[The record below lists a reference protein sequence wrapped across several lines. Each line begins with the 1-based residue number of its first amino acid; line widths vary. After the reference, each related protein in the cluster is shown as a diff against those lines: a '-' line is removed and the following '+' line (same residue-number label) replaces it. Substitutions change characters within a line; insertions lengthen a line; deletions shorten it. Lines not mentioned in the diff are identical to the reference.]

1 MKCKLLVLLIL
12 LLVPV
17 LALADTHTVE
27 NDNLL
32 LTIDDTTLYMTVT
45 DKASGKTFAS
55 SIEPASG
62 KLTGWKAFV
71 ASSLAL
77 DVVDGQSVITKQQA
91 LMGNQVAIDFKLLDN
106 GADAVVDFT
115 ALGVKVKLQ
124 IRLEGDSIAITMP
137 KDGLEEYPVSKGVDK
152 KTGVETFTDTRVCGV
167 YLLPCFGATELDE
180 KAGYMLVPEAAGALI
195 EFSNGE
201 GVGNTPF
208 SKRIYGTNIGVDKSV
223 MTELNRPA
231 EQITLP
237 VYGMAYTDDQL
248 GYLAVVEDGSE
259 AAEIMAYPAGV
270 ITDYNWAAAHFTLR
284 EQYIA
289 QTTRT
294 LGLNSRESKPYLRD
308 MTVRFYILSGENA
321 SYTGMAQRYRKALQE
336 TGGLNTADTTYRPRV
351 DFLGA
356 ESVEF
361 LLWNSVE
368 PMTSVAQMRD
378 ILADCDETGIND
390 PLVIY
395 RGWQPGG
402 LTWALGSGSVDL
414 ERRLGKEDDLIALA
428 RFVRENGGK
437 FMLEIDPVQANPD
450 RLYNM
455 RVDVVRTIGQTIA
468 QHQTGK
474 ELYPNLYY
482 LTPSRSAEI
491 IKAMADKWGKHV
503 DGLAVVKL
511 PNTLYSYYSR
521 GGNHSRGET
530 LAAYQDM
537 LAETDAAL
545 ALENPLS
552 GYLSQTDV
560 FLDMPLDT
568 TSYSFLS
575 AEVPFL
581 PMVLSGQIPYYSTW
595 LNFESNQQ
603 KALLKLVEYG
613 AYPSWLLTG
622 EDVQPLIHTN
632 SSDVF
637 SAKWDVLLP
646 TMAEINAKLQS
657 LHDAI
662 GGSRMLKHEQ
672 IDADVVRVSYENGT
686 LVYINYRKA
695 DVAADGMTIPAM
707 GYLVKGGRASARQTI
722 ANACI
727 GRVQPAL
734 GLVTSDG
741 RTGGD
746 AQ

>member
-1 MKCKLLVLLIL
+1 MKCKLLIL
-12 LLVPV
+12 LALLLLPV
-17 LALADTHTVE
+17 IALADTHMVE
-27 NDNLL
+27 NDSLC
-32 LTIDDTTLYMTVT
+32 LTIDDATLYMTVT
-45 DKASGKTFAS
+45 DKASGKSFAS

-62 KLTGWKAFV
+62 KLSGWKALV
-71 ASSLAL
+71 ASPLAL

-91 LMGNQVAIDFKLLDN
+91 LMGNQVAIDLTMLDN
-106 GADAVVDFT
+106 GADALVDFT

-124 IRLEGDSIAITMP
+124 IRLEDDSIAITLP
-137 KDGLEEYPVSKGVDK
+137 KDGLEEYPVSKGIDK
-152 KTGVETFTDTRVCGV
+152 KTGLETFTDTRVCGV
-167 YLLPCFGATELDE
+167 YLLPCFGATKLDE

-195 EFSNGE
+195 EFSDGE
-201 GVGNTPF
+201 GVGTTPF
-208 SKRIYGTNIGVDKSV
+208 SKRVYGTNIGVDKSV

-248 GYLAVVEDGSE
+248 GYLAVVENGSE
-259 AAEIMAYPAGV
+259 AAEIMAYPGGV

-294 LGLNSRESKPYLRD
+294 LGLNSRESKPYMRD
-308 MTVRFYILSGENA
+308 MTVRFYILSGDNA
-321 SYTGMAQRYRKALQE
+321 SYTGMAQRYRKVLQE
-336 TGGLNTADTTYRPRV
+336 SGGLNTADTTYRPRL

-368 PMTSVAQMRD
+368 PMTSVEQMD
-378 ILADCDETGIND
+378 EILTACDESGIAD

-402 LTWALGSGSVDL
+402 LTWSLGSGSVKL
-414 ERRLGKEDDLIALA
+414 EGKLGREDDLIDLA
-428 RFVRENGGK
+428 QKIRENGGK

-450 RLYNM
+450 RMYNM
-455 RVDVVRTIGQTIA
+455 RVDVVRTLGQTIA
-468 QHQTGK
+468 EHQTGK
-474 ELYPNLYY
+474 ELYPKLYY
-482 LTPSRSAEI
+482 LTPGRSAEI
-491 IKAMADKWGKHV
+491 LKAMADKWGKHV
-503 DGLAVVKL
+503 DGLALVKL

-530 LAAYQDM
+530 LAAYQDT
-537 LAETDAAL
+537 LASLNAPL

-552 GYLSQTDV
+552 GYLGQTDV
-560 FLDMPLDT
+560 FLDLPLDT

-581 PMVLSGQIPYYSTW
+581 PMVLSGNIPYYATW

-637 SAKWDVLLP
+637 SAKWDVLLS
-646 TMAEINAKLQS
+646 TMTEINGKLAA
-657 LHDAI
+657 LHEAI
-662 GGSRMLKHEQ
+662 GGSAMAKHELL
-672 IDADVVRVSYENGT
+672 DTDVVKVTYENGT
-686 LVYINYRKA
+686 AVYINYRKA
-695 DVAADGMTIPAM
+695 DVNADGITVPAL
-707 GYLVKGGRASARQTI
+707 GYLVKGG
-722 ANACI
+722 
-727 GRVQPAL
+727 
-734 GLVTSDG
+734 
-741 RTGGD
+741 D

>member
-1 MKCKLLVLLIL
+1 MKCKLLIL
-12 LLVPV
+12 LLVLLLPV
-17 LALADTHTVE
+17 AALADVHTVE
-27 NDNLL
+27 NDNLI
-32 LTIDDTTLYMTVT
+32 LTIDDTTLYMTVN
-45 DKASGKTFAS
+45 DKASGKSFAS

-71 ASSLAL
+71 ASPLVL
-77 DVVDGQSVITKQQA
+77 DVVDGQSVITKQQS
-91 LMGNQVAIDFKLLDN
+91 LMGNKVAIDLTMLDN
-106 GADAVVDFT
+106 GADALVDFT

-124 IRLEGDSIAITMP
+124 IRLEDDSIAITLP

-195 EFSNGE
+195 NFSNGE
-201 GVGNTPF
+201 GVGSTPF

-231 EQITLP
+231 EQITMP

-270 ITDYNWAAAHFTLR
+270 ITNYNWAAAHFTLR

-294 LGLNSRESKPYLRD
+294 LGLNSRESTPYLRD

-321 SYTGMAQRYRKALQE
+321 SYTGMAQRYRKALLDN
-336 TGGLNTADTTYRPRV
+336 GSLNTADTAYRPRV

-356 ESVEF
+356 ESVQF

-368 PMTSVAQMRD
+368 PMTSVEQMGE
-378 ILADCDETGIND
+378 ILADCEESGIAD

-402 LTWALGSGSVDL
+402 LTWSLGSGSVKL
-414 ERRLGKEDDLIALA
+414 EGKLGSEKDLIDLA
-428 RFVRENGGK
+428 QSVRENGGK

-450 RLYNM
+450 RMYNM

-468 QHQTGK
+468 EYQTGK
-474 ELYPNLYY
+474 ELYPSLYY

-491 IKAMADKWGKHV
+491 MKAMADKWGKHV

-530 LAAYQDM
+530 LADYQAL
-537 LAETDAAL
+537 LANPETTL

-552 GYLSQTDV
+552 GYLAQTDV
-560 FLDMPLDT
+560 YLDLPLDT

-581 PMVLSGQIPYYSTW
+581 PMVLSGNIPYYSSW

-637 SAKWDVLLP
+637 SAQWNVLLP
-646 TMAEINAKLQS
+646 TMAEINAKLQA
-657 LHDAI
+657 LHALLD
-662 GGSRMLKHEQ
+662 GNRMVNHEQ
-672 IDADVVRVSYENGT
+672 LEDDVVRVTYENGT
-686 LVYINYRKA
+686 QVYINYRRA
-695 DVAADGMTIPAM
+695 DVTADGVTIPAL
-707 GYLVKGGRASARQTI
+707 GYLVKGG
-722 ANACI
+722 
-727 GRVQPAL
+727 
-734 GLVTSDG
+734 
-741 RTGGD
+741 D

>member
-1 MKCKLLVLLIL
+1 MKCKLLIL
-12 LLVPV
+12 LALLLLPV
-17 LALADTHTVE
+17 IALADTHTVE

-32 LTIDDTTLYMTVT
+32 LTIDDATLYMTVT
-45 DKASGKTFAS
+45 DKASGKSFAS

-62 KLTGWKAFV
+62 KLSGWKAFV
-71 ASSLAL
+71 ASPLAL

-91 LMGNQVAIDFKLLDN
+91 LMGNQVAIDLTMLDN
-106 GADAVVDFT
+106 GADALVDFT

-124 IRLEGDSIAITMP
+124 IRLEDDSIAITLP
-137 KDGLEEYPVSKGVDK
+137 KDGLEEYPVSKGIDK
-152 KTGVETFTDTRVCGV
+152 KTGLETFTDTRVCGV
-167 YLLPCFGATELDE
+167 YLLPCFGATKLDE

-201 GVGNTPF
+201 GVGTTPF
-208 SKRIYGTNIGVDKSV
+208 SKRVYGTNIGVDKSV

-248 GYLAVVEDGSE
+248 GYLAVVENGSE
-259 AAEIMAYPAGV
+259 AAEIMAYPGGV

-294 LGLNSRESKPYLRD
+294 LGLNSRESKPYMRD

-321 SYTGMAQRYRKALQE
+321 SYTGMAQRYRKVLQE
-336 TGGLNTADTTYRPRV
+336 SGGLNTADTTYRPRL

-368 PMTSVAQMRD
+368 PMTSVEQMD
-378 ILADCDETGIND
+378 EILTACDESGIAD

-402 LTWALGSGSVDL
+402 LTWSLGSGSVKL
-414 ERRLGKEDDLIALA
+414 EGKLGREDDLIDLA
-428 RFVRENGGK
+428 QKIRENGGK

-450 RLYNM
+450 RMYNM
-455 RVDVVRTIGQTIA
+455 RVDVVRTLGQTIA
-468 QHQTGK
+468 EHQTGK
-474 ELYPNLYY
+474 ELYPKLYY
-482 LTPSRSAEI
+482 LTPGRSAEI
-491 IKAMADKWGKHV
+491 LKAMADKWGKHV
-503 DGLAVVKL
+503 DGLALVKL

-530 LAAYQDM
+530 LAAYQDT
-537 LAETDAAL
+537 LASLNAPL

-552 GYLSQTDV
+552 GYLGQTDV
-560 FLDMPLDT
+560 FLDLPLDT

-581 PMVLSGQIPYYSTW
+581 PMVLSGNIPYYATW

-637 SAKWDVLLP
+637 SAKWDVLLS
-646 TMAEINAKLQS
+646 TMTEINGKLAA
-657 LHDAI
+657 LHEAI
-662 GGSRMLKHEQ
+662 GGSAMAKHELL
-672 IDADVVRVSYENGT
+672 DTDVVKVTYENGT
-686 LVYINYRKA
+686 AVYINYRKA
-695 DVAADGMTIPAM
+695 DVNADGITVPAL
-707 GYLVKGGRASARQTI
+707 GYLVKGG
-722 ANACI
+722 
-727 GRVQPAL
+727 
-734 GLVTSDG
+734 
-741 RTGGD
+741 D

>member
-1 MKCKLLVLLIL
+1 MKCKLLIL
-12 LLVPV
+12 LALLLLPV
-17 LALADTHTVE
+17 IALADTHTVE

-32 LTIDDTTLYMTVT
+32 LTIDDATLYMTVT
-45 DKASGKTFAS
+45 DKASGKSFAS

-62 KLTGWKAFV
+62 KLSGWKAFV
-71 ASSLAL
+71 ASPLAL

-91 LMGNQVAIDFKLLDN
+91 LMGNQVAIDLTMLDN
-106 GADAVVDFT
+106 GADALVDFT

-124 IRLEGDSIAITMP
+124 IRLEDDSIAITLP
-137 KDGLEEYPVSKGVDK
+137 KDGLEEYPVSKGIDK
-152 KTGVETFTDTRVCGV
+152 KTGLETFTDTRVCGV
-167 YLLPCFGATELDE
+167 YLLPCFGATKLDE

-195 EFSNGE
+195 EFSDGE
-201 GVGNTPF
+201 GVGTTPF
-208 SKRIYGTNIGVDKSV
+208 SKRVYGTNIGVDKSV

-248 GYLAVVEDGSE
+248 GYLAVVENGSE
-259 AAEIMAYPAGV
+259 AAEIMAYPGGV

-294 LGLNSRESKPYLRD
+294 LGLNSRESKPYMRD

-321 SYTGMAQRYRKALQE
+321 SYTGMAQRYRKVLQE
-336 TGGLNTADTTYRPRV
+336 SGGLNTADTTYRPRL

-368 PMTSVAQMRD
+368 PMTSVEHMD
-378 ILADCDETGIND
+378 EILTACDESGIAD

-402 LTWALGSGSVDL
+402 LTWSLGSGSVKL
-414 ERRLGKEDDLIALA
+414 EGKLGREDDLIDLA
-428 RFVRENGGK
+428 QKIRENGGK

-450 RLYNM
+450 RMYNM
-455 RVDVVRTIGQTIA
+455 RVDVVRTLGQTIA
-468 QHQTGK
+468 EHQTGK
-474 ELYPNLYY
+474 ELYPKLYY
-482 LTPSRSAEI
+482 LTPGRSAEI
-491 IKAMADKWGKHV
+491 LKAMADKWGKHV
-503 DGLAVVKL
+503 DGLALVKL

-530 LAAYQDM
+530 LAAYQDT
-537 LAETDAAL
+537 LASLNAPL

-552 GYLSQTDV
+552 GYLGQTDV
-560 FLDMPLDT
+560 FLDLPLDT

-581 PMVLSGQIPYYSTW
+581 PMVLSGNIPYYATW

-637 SAKWDVLLP
+637 SAKWDVLLS
-646 TMAEINAKLQS
+646 TMTEINGKLAA
-657 LHDAI
+657 LHEAI
-662 GGSRMLKHEQ
+662 GGSAMAKHELL
-672 IDADVVRVSYENGT
+672 DTDVVKVTYENGT
-686 LVYINYRKA
+686 AVYINYRKA
-695 DVAADGMTIPAM
+695 DVNADGITVPAL
-707 GYLVKGGRASARQTI
+707 GYLVKGG
-722 ANACI
+722 
-727 GRVQPAL
+727 
-734 GLVTSDG
+734 
-741 RTGGD
+741 D

>member
-1 MKCKLLVLLIL
+1 MKCKLLIL
-12 LLVPV
+12 LLALLLPV
-17 LALADTHTVE
+17 IALADTHTVE
-27 NDNLL
+27 NDDLL
-32 LTIDDTTLYMTVT
+32 LTIDDTNLYMTVT
-45 DKASGKTFAS
+45 DKASGKSFAS

-71 ASSLAL
+71 ASPLVL
-77 DVVDGQSVITKQQA
+77 DVVDGQSVITKQQS
-91 LMGNQVAIDFKLLDN
+91 LMGNQVAIDLTMLED
-106 GADAVVDFT
+106 GADALVDFT
-115 ALGVKVKLQ
+115 ALGVKIKLQ
-124 IRLEGDSIAITMP
+124 IRLEADSIAITMP
-137 KDGLEEYPVSKGVDK
+137 KDGLEEYPVSKGVGKD
-152 KTGVETFTDTRVCGV
+152 GVETFTDTRVCGV

-195 EFSNGE
+195 NFSNGE
-201 GVGNTPF
+201 GVGSTPF

-248 GYLAVVEDGSE
+248 GYLAVVENGSE

-308 MTVRFYILSGENA
+308 MTVRFYILSGESA
-321 SYTGMAQRYRKALQE
+321 SYTGMAQRYRKALLDNGQ
-336 TGGLNTADTTYRPRV
+336 LNTADTAYRPRV

-356 ESVEF
+356 ESAAF

-368 PMTSVAQMRD
+368 PMTSVEQMEE
-378 ILADCDETGIND
+378 ILAACDENGVAE

-402 LTWALGSGSVDL
+402 LTWALGSGSVEL
-414 ERRLGKEDDLIALA
+414 ERKLGKEDDLIALA
-428 RFVRENGGK
+428 RSVRENGGK

-450 RLYNM
+450 RMYNM

-468 QHQTGK
+468 EYQTGK

-491 IKAMADKWGKHV
+491 MKAMADKWGEHV

-530 LAAYQDM
+530 LTDYQTL
-537 LAETDAAL
+537 LANTDAAL
-545 ALENPLS
+545 ALQNPLS
-552 GYLSQTDV
+552 DYLAQTDV

-613 AYPSWLLTG
+613 AYPSWLLTA

-637 SAKWDVLLP
+637 SAKWNVLLP
-646 TMAEINAKLQS
+646 TMTEINEKLQD
-657 LHDAI
+657 LHESI
-662 GGSRMLKHEQ
+662 GGSAMVKHEQ
-672 IDADVVRVSYENGT
+672 IVTDVVKVSYQNGT
-686 LVYINYRKA
+686 QVYINYRKA
-695 DVAADGMTIPAM
+695 DIPVDGVTIPAL
-707 GYLVKGGRASARQTI
+707 GYLVKGG
-722 ANACI
+722 
-727 GRVQPAL
+727 
-734 GLVTSDG
+734 
-741 RTGGD
+741 D

>member
-1 MKCKLLVLLIL
+1 MKCKLLIL
-12 LLVPV
+12 LLALLLPV
-17 LALADTHTVE
+17 IALADTHTVE
-27 NDNLL
+27 NDDLL
-32 LTIDDTTLYMTVT
+32 LTIDDTNLYMTVT
-45 DKASGKTFAS
+45 DKSSGKSFAS

-71 ASSLAL
+71 ASPLVL
-77 DVVDGQSVITKQQA
+77 DVVDGQSVITKQQS
-91 LMGNQVAIDFKLLDN
+91 LMGNQVAIDLTMLED
-106 GADAVVDFT
+106 GADALVDFT
-115 ALGVKVKLQ
+115 ALGVKIKLQ
-124 IRLEGDSIAITMP
+124 IRLEADSIAITMP
-137 KDGLEEYPVSKGVDK
+137 KDGLEEYPVSKGVGKD
-152 KTGVETFTDTRVCGV
+152 GVETFTDTRVCGV

-195 EFSNGE
+195 NFSNGE
-201 GVGNTPF
+201 GVGSTPF

-248 GYLAVVEDGSE
+248 GYLAVVENGSE

-308 MTVRFYILSGENA
+308 MTVRFYILSGESA
-321 SYTGMAQRYRKALQE
+321 SYTGMAQRYRKALLDNGQ
-336 TGGLNTADTTYRPRV
+336 LNTADTAYRPRV

-356 ESVEF
+356 ESAAF

-368 PMTSVAQMRD
+368 PMTSVEQMEE
-378 ILADCDETGIND
+378 ILAACDESGIND

-402 LTWALGSGSVDL
+402 LTWALGSGSVEL
-414 ERRLGKEDDLIALA
+414 ERKLGKEDDLIALA
-428 RFVRENGGK
+428 RSVRENGGK

-450 RLYNM
+450 RMYNM

-468 QHQTGK
+468 EYQTGK

-491 IKAMADKWGKHV
+491 MKAMADKWGEHV

-530 LAAYQDM
+530 LTDYQTL
-537 LAETDAAL
+537 LANTDAAL
-545 ALENPLS
+545 ALQNPLS
-552 GYLSQTDV
+552 DYLAQTDV

-613 AYPSWLLTG
+613 AYPSWLLTA

-637 SAKWDVLLP
+637 SAKWNVLLP
-646 TMAEINAKLQS
+646 TMTEINEKLQD
-657 LHDAI
+657 LHESI
-662 GGSRMLKHEQ
+662 GGSAMVKHEQ
-672 IDADVVRVSYENGT
+672 IVTDVVKVSYQNGT
-686 LVYINYRKA
+686 QVYINYRKA
-695 DVAADGMTIPAM
+695 DIPVDGVTIPAL
-707 GYLVKGGRASARQTI
+707 GYLVKGG
-722 ANACI
+722 
-727 GRVQPAL
+727 
-734 GLVTSDG
+734 
-741 RTGGD
+741 D

>member
-1 MKCKLLVLLIL
+1 MKCKLLILLIIL
-12 LLVPV
+12 LLPV
-17 LALADTHTVE
+17 LALADVHTVE

-45 DKASGKTFAS
+45 DKASGKSFAS

-71 ASSLAL
+71 ASPLAL

-91 LMGNQVAIDFKLLDN
+91 LMGNQVAIDFTLLDN

-124 IRLEGDSIAITMP
+124 IRLEQDSIAITMP

-201 GVGNTPF
+201 GVGTTPF
-208 SKRIYGTNIGVDKSV
+208 SKRIYGENIGVDKTV

-248 GYLAVVEDGSE
+248 GYLAVVEGGSE

-294 LGLNSRESKPYLRD
+294 LGLNSRESKPYMRD
-308 MTVRFYILSGENA
+308 MTVRFYILSGEDA

-336 TGGLNTADTTYRPRV
+336 TGSLNTADTAYHPRV

-368 PMTSVAQMRD
+368 PMTTVEQMD
-378 ILADCDETGIND
+378 KIIAACDANGLYD

-402 LTWALGSGSVDL
+402 LTWSLGSGSVKL
-414 ERRLGKEDDLIALA
+414 EGKLGAESELIALA
-428 RFVRENGGK
+428 KKIREGGGK

-450 RLYNM
+450 RMYNM

-468 QHQTGK
+468 EHQTGK

-491 IKAMADKWGKHV
+491 VKAMADKWGAHV
-503 DGLAVVKL
+503 DGLALVKL

-521 GGNHSRGET
+521 GGNHTRSET
-530 LAAYQDM
+530 LAAYQQM
-537 LAETDAAL
+537 LENTDVSL

-552 GYLSQTDV
+552 GYLGQTDV
-560 FLDMPLDT
+560 FLDLPLDT

-581 PMVLSGQIPYYSTW
+581 PMVLSGNIPYYSTW
-595 LNFESNQQ
+595 MNFESNQQ

-646 TMAEINAKLQS
+646 TMTEINAQMQS
-657 LHDAI
+657 LHEAI
-662 GGSRMLKHEQ
+662 DGSAMAKHELL
-672 IDADVVRVSYENGT
+672 DTDVAKVTYENGT
-686 LVYINYRKA
+686 VVYVNYRRA
-695 DVAADGMTIPAM
+695 DVSADGVTVPAL
-707 GYLVKGGRASARQTI
+707 GYLVKGG
-722 ANACI
+722 
-727 GRVQPAL
+727 
-734 GLVTSDG
+734 
-741 RTGGD
+741 D
-746 AQ
+746 AK

>member
-1 MKCKLLVLLIL
+1 MKCKLLIL
-12 LLVPV
+12 LALLLLPV
-17 LALADTHTVE
+17 IALADTHTVE

-32 LTIDDTTLYMTVT
+32 LTIDDATLYMTVT
-45 DKASGKTFAS
+45 DKASGKSFAS

-62 KLTGWKAFV
+62 KLSGWKAFV
-71 ASSLAL
+71 ASPLAL

-91 LMGNQVAIDFKLLDN
+91 LMGNQVAIDLTMLDN

-124 IRLEGDSIAITMP
+124 IRLEDDSIAITLP
-137 KDGLEEYPVSKGVDK
+137 KDGLEEYPVSKGIDK
-152 KTGVETFTDTRVCGV
+152 KTGLETFTDTRVCGV
-167 YLLPCFGATELDE
+167 YLLPCFGATKLDE

-195 EFSNGE
+195 EFSDGE
-201 GVGNTPF
+201 GVGTTPF
-208 SKRIYGTNIGVDKSV
+208 SKRVYGTNIGVDKSV

-248 GYLAVVEDGSE
+248 GYLAVVENGSE
-259 AAEIMAYPAGV
+259 AAEIMAYPGGV

-294 LGLNSRESKPYLRD
+294 LGLNSRESKPYMRD
-308 MTVRFYILSGENA
+308 MTVRFYILSGDNA
-321 SYTGMAQRYRKALQE
+321 SYTGMAQRYRKVLQE
-336 TGGLNTADTTYRPRV
+336 SGGLNTADTTYRPRL

-368 PMTSVAQMRD
+368 PMTSVEQMD
-378 ILADCDETGIND
+378 EILTACDESGIAD

-402 LTWALGSGSVDL
+402 LTWSLGSGSVKL
-414 ERRLGKEDDLIALA
+414 EGKLGREDDLIDLA
-428 RFVRENGGK
+428 QKIRENGGK

-450 RLYNM
+450 RMYNM
-455 RVDVVRTIGQTIA
+455 RVDVVRTLGQTIA
-468 QHQTGK
+468 EHQTGK
-474 ELYPNLYY
+474 DLYPKLYY
-482 LTPSRSAEI
+482 LTPGRSAEI
-491 IKAMADKWGKHV
+491 LKAMADKWGKHV
-503 DGLAVVKL
+503 DGLALVKL

-530 LAAYQDM
+530 LAAYQDT
-537 LAETDAAL
+537 LASLNAPL

-552 GYLSQTDV
+552 GYLGQTDV
-560 FLDMPLDT
+560 FLDLPLDT

-581 PMVLSGQIPYYSTW
+581 PMVLSGNIPYYATW

-637 SAKWDVLLP
+637 SAKWDVLLS
-646 TMAEINAKLQS
+646 TMTEINGKLAA
-657 LHDAI
+657 LHEAI
-662 GGSRMLKHEQ
+662 GGSAMAKHELL
-672 IDADVVRVSYENGT
+672 DTDVVKVTYENGT
-686 LVYINYRKA
+686 AVYINYRKA
-695 DVAADGMTIPAM
+695 DVNADGITVPAL
-707 GYLVKGGRASARQTI
+707 GYLVKGG
-722 ANACI
+722 
-727 GRVQPAL
+727 
-734 GLVTSDG
+734 
-741 RTGGD
+741 D

>member
-1 MKCKLLVLLIL
+1 MKCKLLIL
-12 LLVPV
+12 LALLLLPV
-17 LALADTHTVE
+17 IALADTHTVE

-32 LTIDDTTLYMTVT
+32 LTIDDATLYMTVT
-45 DKASGKTFAS
+45 DKASGKSFAS

-62 KLTGWKAFV
+62 KLSGWKAFV
-71 ASSLAL
+71 ASPLAL

-91 LMGNQVAIDFKLLDN
+91 LMGNQVAIDLTMLDN
-106 GADAVVDFT
+106 GADALVDFT

-124 IRLEGDSIAITMP
+124 IRLEDDSIAITLP
-137 KDGLEEYPVSKGVDK
+137 KDGLEEYPVSKGIDK
-152 KTGVETFTDTRVCGV
+152 KTGLETFTDTRVCGV
-167 YLLPCFGATELDE
+167 YLLPCFGATKLDE

-195 EFSNGE
+195 EFSDGE
-201 GVGNTPF
+201 GVGTTPF
-208 SKRIYGTNIGVDKSV
+208 SKRVYGTNIGVDKSV

-248 GYLAVVEDGSE
+248 GYLAVVENGSE
-259 AAEIMAYPAGV
+259 AAEIMAYPGGV

-294 LGLNSRESKPYLRD
+294 LGLNSRESKPYMRD

-321 SYTGMAQRYRKALQE
+321 SYTGMAQRYRKVLQE
-336 TGGLNTADTTYRPRV
+336 SGGLNTADTTYRPRL

-368 PMTSVAQMRD
+368 PMTSVEQMD
-378 ILADCDETGIND
+378 EILTACDESGIAD

-402 LTWALGSGSVDL
+402 LTWSLGSGSVKL
-414 ERRLGKEDDLIALA
+414 EGKLGREDDLIDLA
-428 RFVRENGGK
+428 QKIRENGGK

-450 RLYNM
+450 RMYNM
-455 RVDVVRTIGQTIA
+455 RVDVVRTLGQTIA
-468 QHQTGK
+468 EHQTGK
-474 ELYPNLYY
+474 ELYPKLYY
-482 LTPSRSAEI
+482 LTPGRSAEI
-491 IKAMADKWGKHV
+491 LKAMADKWGKHV
-503 DGLAVVKL
+503 DGLALVKL

-530 LAAYQDM
+530 LAAYQDT
-537 LAETDAAL
+537 LASLNAPL

-552 GYLSQTDV
+552 GYLGQTDV
-560 FLDMPLDT
+560 FLDLPLDT

-581 PMVLSGQIPYYSTW
+581 PMVLSGNIPYYATW

-637 SAKWDVLLP
+637 SAKWDVLLS
-646 TMAEINAKLQS
+646 TMTEINGKLAA
-657 LHDAI
+657 LHEAI
-662 GGSRMLKHEQ
+662 GGSAMAKHELL
-672 IDADVVRVSYENGT
+672 DTDVVKVTYENGT
-686 LVYINYRKA
+686 AVYINYRKA
-695 DVAADGMTIPAM
+695 DVNADGITVPAL
-707 GYLVKGGRASARQTI
+707 GYLVKGG
-722 ANACI
+722 
-727 GRVQPAL
+727 
-734 GLVTSDG
+734 
-741 RTGGD
+741 D

>member
-1 MKCKLLVLLIL
+1 MKCKVLIL
-12 LLVPV
+12 LAILLLPV

-45 DKASGKTFAS
+45 DKATGKSFAS

-71 ASSLAL
+71 ASPLVL

-106 GADAVVDFT
+106 GADALVDFT
-115 ALGVKVKLQ
+115 ALGVKIKLQ
-124 IRLEGDSIAITMP
+124 IRLEDDSIAITMP
-137 KDGLEEYPVSKGVDK
+137 KDGLEEYPVSKGVGKD
-152 KTGVETFTDTRVCGV
+152 GVETFTDTRVCGV

-195 EFSNGE
+195 AFSDGE

-208 SKRIYGTNIGVDKSV
+208 SKRIYGENIGVDKSV
-223 MTELNRPA
+223 MTGLNRPA
-231 EQITLP
+231 EQITMP
-237 VYGMAYTDDQL
+237 VYGMVYTDDQL
-248 GYLAVVEDGSE
+248 GYLAVVEEGSE

-294 LGLNSRESKPYLRD
+294 LGLNSRESKPYMRN
-308 MTVRFYILSGENA
+308 MTVRFYILPGEIA
-321 SYTGMAQRYRKALQE
+321 SYTGMAKRYRKVLTE
-336 TGGLNTADTTYRPRV
+336 NGGLNTADTTYRPRM

-356 ESVEF
+356 ESVQF

-368 PMTSVAQMRD
+368 PMTSVEQMRD
-378 ILADCDETGIND
+378 ILASCEASGIAD
-390 PLVIY
+390 PLVVY

-402 LTWALGSGSVDL
+402 LTWALGSGSVEL
-414 ERRLGKEDDLIALA
+414 ERKLGKEGDLISLA
-428 RFVRENGGK
+428 QSVRENGGK

-503 DGLAVVKL
+503 DGLALVKL

-521 GGNHSRGET
+521 GGNHSRSET
-530 LAAYQDM
+530 LNAYRDM
-537 LAETDAAL
+537 LANTDAML

-552 GYLSQTDV
+552 GYLGQTDV
-560 FLDMPLDT
+560 FLDLPLDT

-613 AYPSWLLTG
+613 AYPSWLLTS

-637 SAKWDVLLP
+637 SAQWDVLLP

-657 LHDAI
+657 LHAAI
-662 GGSRMLKHEQ
+662 DGSRMVKHEPL
-672 IDADVVRVSYENGT
+672 DTDVVRVSYENGT
-686 LVYINYRKA
+686 LVYINYRKV
-695 DVAADGMTIPAM
+695 DVAADGVSIPAM
-707 GYLVKGGRASARQTI
+707 GYLVKGG
-722 ANACI
+722 
-727 GRVQPAL
+727 
-734 GLVTSDG
+734 
-741 RTGGD
+741 D

>member
-1 MKCKLLVLLIL
+1 MKRNVLLL
-12 LLVPV
+12 LLLLLLPVIV
-17 LALADTHTVE
+17 LAETHTVE
-27 NDNLL
+27 NERLL
-32 LTIDDTTLYMTVT
+32 LTIDDTTLFMTVT
-45 DKASGKTFAS
+45 DKASGKSFAS
-55 SIEPASG
+55 SIEPAG

-71 ASSLAL
+71 ASPLAL

-91 LMGNQVAIDFKLLDN
+91 LMGNQVTIDFTLLDD
-106 GADAVVDFT
+106 GADALVDFN
-115 ALGVKVKLQ
+115 ALGVKVRLQ
-124 IRLEGDSIAITMP
+124 IRLEEDAISITLP
-137 KDGLEEYPVSKGVDK
+137 RDGLEEYPVSKGVDK
-152 KTGVETFTDTRVCGV
+152 EGVETFTDTRVCGV
-167 YLLPCFGATELDE
+167 YLLPCFGATRLDE

-195 EFSNGE
+195 NFSNGV
-201 GVGNTPF
+201 GVGSTPF

-248 GYLAVVEDGSE
+248 GYLAVVEAGSE

-294 LGLNSRESKPYLRD
+294 LGLNSRESKPYMRD
-308 MTVRFYILSGENA
+308 MTVRFYILSGEEA
-321 SYTGMAQRYRKALQE
+321 TYSGMARRYRRVLQE
-336 TGGLNTADTTYRPRV
+336 AGALNTSDVTYRPRL

-368 PMTSVAQMRD
+368 PMTTVRQMEE
-378 ILADCDETGIND
+378 ILAACDAAGVAD

-414 ERRLGKEDDLIALA
+414 ERRLGKEDELIALA
-428 RFVRENGGK
+428 RRVREGGGR
-437 FMLEIDPVQANPD
+437 FMLELDPVQANPD

-491 IKAMADKWGKHV
+491 IRAAADKWGTHV
-503 DGLAVVKL
+503 DGLALVKL

-521 GGNHSRGET
+521 GGNRTRGET
-530 LAAYQDM
+530 MASYRSILENTNAV
-537 LAETDAAL
+537 L
-545 ALENPLS
+545 ALENPIS
-552 GYLSQTDV
+552 GYLGQTDV
-560 FLDMPLDT
+560 FLDLPLDT

-581 PMVLSGQIPYYSTW
+581 PMVISGQIPYYATW

-603 KALLKLVEYG
+603 KMLLKLAEYG

-646 TMAEINAKLQS
+646 TMKEVNARMRA
-657 LHDAI
+657 LHEAI
-662 GGSRMLKHEQ
+662 GGSAMVEHVQL
-672 IDADVVRVSYENGT
+672 DTGVVRVTYENGT
-686 LVYINYRKA
+686 AVYVNYRKTDA
-695 DVAADGMTIPAM
+695 DVDGVTVPAL
-707 GYLVKGGRASARQTI
+707 GYLVKGG
-722 ANACI
+722 
-727 GRVQPAL
+727 
-734 GLVTSDG
+734 DG
-741 RTGGD
+741 
-746 AQ
+746 Q

>member
-1 MKCKLLVLLIL
+1 MKCKLLIL
-12 LLVPV
+12 LLVLLLPV
-17 LALADTHTVE
+17 AALADVHTVE

-32 LTIDDTTLYMTVT
+32 LTIDDATLYMTVT

-71 ASSLAL
+71 ASPLAL
-77 DVVDGQSVITKQQA
+77 DVVDGTSVITKQQS
-91 LMGNQVAIDFKLLDN
+91 LMGNAVTIDFTLLAD
-106 GADAVVDFT
+106 GADALVDFT

-124 IRLEGDSIAITMP
+124 IRLDEDSLAITMP
-137 KDGLEEYPVSKGVDK
+137 ADGLEEYPVSKGVDK
-152 KTGVETFTDTRVCGV
+152 KTGVESFTDTRVCGV

-195 EFSNGE
+195 NFSNGE
-201 GVGNTPF
+201 GVGSTPF
-208 SKRIYGTNIGVDKSV
+208 SKRIFGTNIGVDKSV

-294 LGLNSRESKPYLRD
+294 LGLNSRESKPNMRD

-321 SYTGMAQRYRKALQE
+321 SYTGMAQRYRKALLDSGE
-336 TGGLNTADTTYRPRV
+336 LNSADTAYRPRV

-368 PMTSVAQMRD
+368 PMTTVEQMAE
-378 ILADCDETGIND
+378 ILAHCKESGVNN

-402 LTWALGSGSVDL
+402 LTWSLGSGSVEL
-414 ERRLGKEDDLIALA
+414 ERKLGKADDLIALA
-428 RFVRENGGK
+428 RSVRQDGGR

-491 IKAMADKWGKHV
+491 MKAMADKWGEHV
-503 DGLAVVKL
+503 DGLAVIKL

-521 GGNHSRGET
+521 GGNHSRSET
-530 LAAYQDM
+530 LAAYQET
-537 LAETDAAL
+537 LANTNVTL

-552 GYLSQTDV
+552 GYLAQTDV

-581 PMVLSGQIPYYSTW
+581 PMVLSGNIPYYSTW

-646 TMAEINAKLQS
+646 TMTEINAKLQS
-657 LHDAI
+657 LHESI
-662 GGSRMLKHEQ
+662 GGSRMVKHEQ
-672 IDADVVRVSYENGT
+672 IEADVVKVSYENGT
-686 LVYINYRKA
+686 QVYINYRKA
-695 DVAADGMTIPAM
+695 DVVADGMTIPAM
-707 GYLVKGGRASARQTI
+707 DYLVKGGA
-722 ANACI
+722 
-727 GRVQPAL
+727 VQ
-734 GLVTSDG
+734 
-741 RTGGD
+741 
-746 AQ
+746 

>member
-1 MKCKLLVLLIL
+1 MKCKLLIL
-12 LLVPV
+12 LALLLLPV
-17 LALADTHTVE
+17 IALADTHMVE
-27 NDNLL
+27 NDSLC
-32 LTIDDTTLYMTVT
+32 LTIDDATLYMTVT
-45 DKASGKTFAS
+45 DKASGKSFAS

-62 KLTGWKAFV
+62 KLSGWKALV
-71 ASSLAL
+71 ASPLAL

-91 LMGNQVAIDFKLLDN
+91 LMGNQVAIDLTMLDN
-106 GADAVVDFT
+106 GADALVDFT

-124 IRLEGDSIAITMP
+124 IRLEDDSIAITLP

-152 KTGVETFTDTRVCGV
+152 KTGLETFTDTRVCGV
-167 YLLPCFGATELDE
+167 CLLPCFGATKLDE

-195 EFSNGE
+195 EFSDGE
-201 GVGNTPF
+201 GVGTTPF
-208 SKRIYGTNIGVDKSV
+208 SKRVYGTNIGVDKSV

-248 GYLAVVEDGSE
+248 GYLAVVENGSE
-259 AAEIMAYPAGV
+259 AAEIMAYPGGV

-294 LGLNSRESKPYLRD
+294 LGLNSRESKPYMRD

-321 SYTGMAQRYRKALQE
+321 SYTGMAQRYRKVLQE
-336 TGGLNTADTTYRPRV
+336 SGGLNTADTTYRPRL

-368 PMTSVAQMRD
+368 PMTSVEQMD
-378 ILADCDETGIND
+378 EILTACDESGIAD

-402 LTWALGSGSVDL
+402 LTWSLGSGSVKL
-414 ERRLGKEDDLIALA
+414 EGKLGREDDLIDLA
-428 RFVRENGGK
+428 QKIRENGGK

-450 RLYNM
+450 RMYNM
-455 RVDVVRTIGQTIA
+455 RVDVVRTLGQTIA
-468 QHQTGK
+468 EHQTGK
-474 ELYPNLYY
+474 ELYPKLYY
-482 LTPSRSAEI
+482 LTPGRSAEI
-491 IKAMADKWGKHV
+491 LKAMADKWGKHV
-503 DGLAVVKL
+503 DGLALVKL

-530 LAAYQDM
+530 LAAYQDT
-537 LAETDAAL
+537 LASLNAPL

-552 GYLSQTDV
+552 GYLGQTDV
-560 FLDMPLDT
+560 FLDLPLDT

-581 PMVLSGQIPYYSTW
+581 PMVLSGNIPYYATW

-622 EDVQPLIHTN
+622 EDVQSLIHTN

-637 SAKWDVLLP
+637 SAKWDVLLS
-646 TMAEINAKLQS
+646 TMTEINGKLQS
-657 LHDAI
+657 LHEAI
-662 GGSRMLKHEQ
+662 GGSAMAKHELL
-672 IDADVVRVSYENGT
+672 DTDVVKVTYENGT
-686 LVYINYRKA
+686 AVYINYRKA
-695 DVAADGMTIPAM
+695 DVNADGITVPAL
-707 GYLVKGGRASARQTI
+707 GYLVKGG
-722 ANACI
+722 
-727 GRVQPAL
+727 
-734 GLVTSDG
+734 
-741 RTGGD
+741 D

>member
-1 MKCKLLVLLIL
+1 MKCKLLILLVL

-17 LALADTHTVE
+17 LALAEVHTVE
-27 NDNLL
+27 NETLL
-32 LTIDDTTLYMTVT
+32 LTIDDETLYMTVT
-45 DKASGKTFAS
+45 DKATGKSFAS
-55 SIEPASG
+55 SIEPGTG
-62 KLTGWKAFV
+62 KLSGWKAFV
-71 ASSLAL
+71 VSPLVL
-77 DVVDGQSVITKQQA
+77 DVVDGKSVNTKQQS
-91 LMGNQVAIDFKLLDN
+91 LLGNEKTIDLTLLDN
-106 GADAVVDFT
+106 GADVLVDFT
-115 ALGVKVKLQ
+115 ALGVRVKLQ
-124 IRLEGDSIAITMP
+124 IRLEADSIAVTLP

-152 KTGVETFTDTRVCGV
+152 KTGEETFTDTRVCGV
-167 YLLPCFGATELDE
+167 YLLPCFGATKLDE

-195 EFSNGE
+195 EFSDGE
-201 GVGNTPF
+201 GVGSTPF
-208 SKRIYGTNIGVDKSV
+208 SKRIYGANIGVDKSI
-223 MTELNRPA
+223 MTELNRSA

-248 GYLAVVEDGSE
+248 GYLAVVENGSE
-259 AAEIMAYPAGV
+259 AAEIMAYPGGV

-294 LGLNSRESKPYLRD
+294 LGLNSRESTPYMRD

-321 SYTGMAQRYRKALQE
+321 SYSGMAQRYRAALLE
-336 TGGLNTADTTYRPRV
+336 KGELNTADTSYRPRL

-356 ESVEF
+356 ESVQF

-368 PMTSVAQMRD
+368 KMTSVAQMD
-378 ILADCDETGIND
+378 EILEACDESGIDD

-402 LTWALGSGSVDL
+402 LTWALGSGSTKL
-414 ERRLGKEDDLIALA
+414 EGKLGSEGALIELA
-428 RFVRENGGK
+428 RKIREGGGK

-468 QHQTGK
+468 QYQTGK

-491 IKAMADKWGKHV
+491 ISALAEKWGEHV
-503 DGLAVVKL
+503 DGLAIVKL

-521 GGNHSRGET
+521 GGNHTRGET
-530 LAAYQDM
+530 MASYQELLAN
-537 LAETDAAL
+537 TDTPL

-552 GYLSQTDV
+552 GYLAQTDV
-560 FLDMPLDT
+560 YLDLPLDT

-581 PMVLSGQIPYYSTW
+581 PMVLSGSIPYYSSW

-637 SAKWDVLLP
+637 SAQWDVLLP
-646 TMAEINAKLQS
+646 AMTDINAKLQA
-657 LHDAI
+657 LHEVIDGSAI
-662 GGSRMLKHEQ
+662 VKHELL
-672 IDADVVRVSYENGT
+672 S
-686 LVYINYRKA
+686 A
-695 DVAADGMTIPAM
+695 DVARVTYANGTTVYVNYSKKDFAADGVTIPALN
-707 GYLVKGGRASARQTI
+707 YLVE
-722 ANACI
+722 
-727 GRVQPAL
+727 
-734 GLVTSDG
+734 
-741 RTGGD
+741 GGD

>member
-1 MKCKLLVLLIL
+1 MKCKLLILLVLLL
-12 LLVPV
+12 LPV

-27 NDNLL
+27 NENLL

-45 DKASGKTFAS
+45 DKVTGKSFTS

-71 ASSLAL
+71 ASPLAL
-77 DVVDGQSVITKQQA
+77 DVVDGQSVITKQQS
-91 LMGNQVAIDFKLLDN
+91 LMGNEVAIDFKLLDN
-106 GADAVVDFT
+106 GADALVDFT
-115 ALGVKVKLQ
+115 ALGVKIKLQ
-124 IRLEGDSIAITMP
+124 IRLEADSIAITMP

-152 KTGVETFTDTRVCGV
+152 KTGVESFTDTRVCGV

-195 EFSNGE
+195 NFSNGE
-201 GVGNTPF
+201 GVGTTPF

-294 LGLNSRESKPYLRD
+294 LGLNSRERKPYLRD
-308 MTVRFYILSGENA
+308 MTVRFYILSGESA
-321 SYTGMAQRYRKALQE
+321 SYTGMAQRYRKALLDNGQ
-336 TGGLNTADTTYRPRV
+336 LNTADTAYRPRV

-356 ESVEF
+356 ESAAF

-368 PMTSVAQMRD
+368 PMTSVEQMEE
-378 ILADCDETGIND
+378 ILATCDESGIND

-402 LTWALGSGSVDL
+402 LTWALGSGSVNL
-414 ERRLGKEDDLIALA
+414 ERRLGKEDELIALA
-428 RFVRENGGK
+428 QSVRENGGK
-437 FMLEIDPVQANPD
+437 FMLELDPVQANPD

-491 IKAMADKWGKHV
+491 IRAMTDKWGKHV
-503 DGLAVVKL
+503 DGLALMTL

-521 GGNHSRGET
+521 GGNHTRGET
-530 LAAYQDM
+530 LTDYQTL
-537 LAETDAAL
+537 LANTDAAL
-545 ALENPLS
+545 ALQNPLS
-552 GYLSQTDV
+552 DYLAQTDV

-581 PMVLSGQIPYYSTW
+581 PMVLSGNIPYYSTW

-646 TMAEINAKLQS
+646 TMADINGKMQA
-657 LHDAI
+657 LHEAI
-662 GGSRMLKHEQ
+662 GGSAMVKHEQ
-672 IDADVVRVSYENGT
+672 IVTDVVKVSYENGT
-686 LVYINYRKA
+686 QVYINYRKA
-695 DVAADGMTIPAM
+695 DVSVDGVTIPAL
-707 GYLVKGGRASARQTI
+707 GYLVKGG
-722 ANACI
+722 
-727 GRVQPAL
+727 
-734 GLVTSDG
+734 
-741 RTGGD
+741 D

>member
-1 MKCKLLVLLIL
+1 MKCKLLIL
-12 LLVPV
+12 LLALLLPV
-17 LALADTHTVE
+17 IALADTHTVE
-27 NDNLL
+27 NDDLL
-32 LTIDDTTLYMTVT
+32 LTIDDTNLYMTVT
-45 DKASGKTFAS
+45 DKSSGKSFAS

-71 ASSLAL
+71 ASPLVL
-77 DVVDGQSVITKQQA
+77 DVVDGQSVITKQQS
-91 LMGNQVAIDFKLLDN
+91 LMGNQVAIDLTMLED
-106 GADAVVDFT
+106 GADALVDFT
-115 ALGVKVKLQ
+115 ALGVKIKLQ
-124 IRLEGDSIAITMP
+124 IRLEADSIAITMP
-137 KDGLEEYPVSKGVDK
+137 KDGLEEYPVSKGVGKD
-152 KTGVETFTDTRVCGV
+152 GVETFTDTRVCGV

-195 EFSNGE
+195 NFSNGE
-201 GVGNTPF
+201 GVGSTPF

-248 GYLAVVEDGSE
+248 GYLAVVENGSE

-308 MTVRFYILSGENA
+308 MTVRFYILSGESA
-321 SYTGMAQRYRKALQE
+321 SYTGMAQRYRKALLDNGQ
-336 TGGLNTADTTYRPRV
+336 LNTADTAYRPRV

-356 ESVEF
+356 ESAAF

-368 PMTSVAQMRD
+368 PMTSVEQMEE
-378 ILADCDETGIND
+378 ILAACDENGVAE

-402 LTWALGSGSVDL
+402 LTWALGSGSVEL
-414 ERRLGKEDDLIALA
+414 ERKLGKEDDLIALA
-428 RFVRENGGK
+428 RSVRENGGK

-450 RLYNM
+450 RMYNM

-468 QHQTGK
+468 EYQTGK

-491 IKAMADKWGKHV
+491 MKAMADKWGEHV

-521 GGNHSRGET
+521 GSNHSRGET
-530 LAAYQDM
+530 LTDYQTL
-537 LAETDAAL
+537 LANTDAAL
-545 ALENPLS
+545 ALQNPLS
-552 GYLSQTDV
+552 DYLAQTDV

-613 AYPSWLLTG
+613 AYPSWLLTA

-637 SAKWDVLLP
+637 SAKWNVLLP
-646 TMAEINAKLQS
+646 TMTEINEKLQD
-657 LHDAI
+657 LHESI
-662 GGSRMLKHEQ
+662 GGSAMVKHEQ
-672 IDADVVRVSYENGT
+672 IVTDVVKVSYQNGT
-686 LVYINYRKA
+686 QVYINYRKA
-695 DVAADGMTIPAM
+695 DIPVDGVTIPAL
-707 GYLVKGGRASARQTI
+707 GYLVKGG
-722 ANACI
+722 
-727 GRVQPAL
+727 
-734 GLVTSDG
+734 
-741 RTGGD
+741 D

>member
-1 MKCKLLVLLIL
+1 MKCKLLILLVLLL
-12 LLVPV
+12 LPV
-17 LALADTHTVE
+17 IALADTHTVE

-55 SIEPASG
+55 SIEPSG

-71 ASSLAL
+71 ASPLAL

-91 LMGNQVAIDFKLLDN
+91 LMGNQVAIDFTLLDN
-106 GADAVVDFT
+106 GADALVDFT
-115 ALGVKVKLQ
+115 ALGVKIKLQ
-124 IRLEGDSIAITMP
+124 IRLEEDSIAITMP
-137 KDGLEEYPVSKGVDK
+137 KDGLEEYPVSKGVNKD
-152 KTGVETFTDTRVCGV
+152 GVETFTDTRVCGV

-180 KAGYMLVPEAAGALI
+180 KTGYMLVPEAAGALI

-223 MTELNRPA
+223 SYELNRPA

-248 GYLAVVEDGSE
+248 GYLAVVEEGSE

-308 MTVRFYILSGENA
+308 MTVRFYILSGEDA

-336 TGGLNTADTTYRPRV
+336 SGGLNTADTTYRPRM

-368 PMTSVAQMRD
+368 PMTSVEQMRE
-378 ILADCDETGIND
+378 ILASCDENGVTD

-414 ERRLGKEDDLIALA
+414 ERRLGKEDDLISLA
-428 RFVRENGGK
+428 KSVRENGGK

-468 QHQTGK
+468 EHQTGK
-474 ELYPNLYY
+474 DLYPNLYY

-491 IKAMADKWGKHV
+491 LKAMADKWGKHV
-503 DGLAVVKL
+503 DGLALVKL

-521 GGNHSRGET
+521 GGNHTRGET
-530 LAAYQDM
+530 LAAYQEM
-537 LAETDAAL
+537 LANTDTTL
-545 ALENPLS
+545 ALENPLI

-560 FLDMPLDT
+560 FLDLPLDT

-646 TMAEINAKLQS
+646 TMDEVNAKIQS
-657 LHDAI
+657 LHEAI
-662 GGSRMLKHEQ
+662 DGSRMVQHEQ
-672 IDADVVRVSYENGT
+672 LDTDVVKVSYENGT
-686 LVYINYRKA
+686 QVYINYRKV
-695 DVAADGMTIPAM
+695 DVTVDGVNIPAL
-707 GYLVKGGRASARQTI
+707 GYLVKGG
-722 ANACI
+722 
-727 GRVQPAL
+727 
-734 GLVTSDG
+734 
-741 RTGGD
+741 D

>member
-1 MKCKLLVLLIL
+1 MKCKCLIL
-12 LLVPV
+12 LLLLMLPV

-27 NDNLL
+27 NDKLL
-32 LTIDDTTLYMTVT
+32 LTINDTTLYMTVT
-45 DKASGKTFAS
+45 DKASDKTFAS
-55 SIEPASG
+55 SIEPVG

-71 ASSLAL
+71 ASPLVL

-91 LMGNQVAIDFKLLDN
+91 LMGNEVAIDFTRLDN
-106 GADAVVDFT
+106 GADALVDFT
-115 ALGVKVKLQ
+115 ALGVKIRLQ
-124 IRLEGDSIAITMP
+124 IRLEDDSIAITMP
-137 KDGLEEYPVSKGVDK
+137 QDGLEEYPVSTGVDK
-152 KTGVETFTDTRVCGV
+152 KSGVETFTDTRVCGV

-180 KAGYMLVPEAAGALI
+180 KAGYMLIPEAAGAII

-223 MTELNRPA
+223 MTKLNRPA
-231 EQITLP
+231 EQITMP

-270 ITDYNWAAAHFTLR
+270 ITNYNWAAAHFTLR

-321 SYTGMAQRYRKALQE
+321 TYTGMAQRYRKALVDH
-336 TGGLNTADTTYRPRV
+336 GSLNNADIAYRPRV

-356 ESVEF
+356 ESVQF

-368 PMTSVAQMRD
+368 PMTTVKQMRD
-378 ILADCDETGIND
+378 ILANCNESGVDD

-402 LTWALGSGSVDL
+402 LTWALGSGSVKL
-414 ERRLGKEDDLIALA
+414 EGKLGSENDLIDLA
-428 RFVRENGGK
+428 REIRESGGK

-450 RLYNM
+450 RMYNM
-455 RVDVVRTIGQTIA
+455 RVDVVRTLGQTIA
-468 QHQTGK
+468 QYQTGK
-474 ELYPNLYY
+474 KLYPNLYY
-482 LTPSRSAEI
+482 LTPSRSDEI
-491 IKAMADKWGKHV
+491 VKAIADKWGRHV

-521 GGNHSRGET
+521 GSNHSRGET
-530 LAAYQDM
+530 LAAYQEL
-537 LAETDAAL
+537 LASTDAAL

-552 GYLSQTDV
+552 GYLGQTDV
-560 FLDMPLDT
+560 FLDLPLDT

-581 PMVLSGQIPYYSTW
+581 PMVLSGSIPYYSTW
-595 LNFESNQQ
+595 LNFESNQH

-646 TMAEINAKLQS
+646 TMAEINAKLQA
-657 LHDAI
+657 LHEAI
-662 GGSRMLKHEQ
+662 GGSRMMNHEQ
-672 IDADVVRVSYENGT
+672 LDTDVVRVTYENGT
-686 LVYINYRKA
+686 QVYINYRKV
-695 DVAADGMTIPAM
+695 DAAVDGVSIPAL
-707 GYLVKGGRASARQTI
+707 GYLVKGG
-722 ANACI
+722 
-727 GRVQPAL
+727 
-734 GLVTSDG
+734 
-741 RTGGD
+741 D

>member
-1 MKCKLLVLLIL
+1 MKCKLLIL
-12 LLVPV
+12 LALLLLPV
-17 LALADTHTVE
+17 IALADTHTVE

-32 LTIDDTTLYMTVT
+32 LTIDDATLYMTVT
-45 DKASGKTFAS
+45 DKASGKSFAS

-62 KLTGWKAFV
+62 KLSGWKAFV
-71 ASSLAL
+71 ASPLAL

-91 LMGNQVAIDFKLLDN
+91 LMGNQVAIDLTMLDN
-106 GADAVVDFT
+106 GADALVDFT

-124 IRLEGDSIAITMP
+124 IRLEDDSIAITLP
-137 KDGLEEYPVSKGVDK
+137 KDGLEEYPVSKGIDK
-152 KTGVETFTDTRVCGV
+152 KTGLETFTDTRVCGV
-167 YLLPCFGATELDE
+167 YLLPCFGATKLDE

-195 EFSNGE
+195 EFSDGE
-201 GVGNTPF
+201 GVGTTPF
-208 SKRIYGTNIGVDKSV
+208 SKRVYGTNIGVDKSV

-248 GYLAVVEDGSE
+248 GYLAVVENGSE
-259 AAEIMAYPAGV
+259 AAEIMAYPGGV

-294 LGLNSRESKPYLRD
+294 LGLNSRESKPYMRD

-321 SYTGMAQRYRKALQE
+321 SYTGMAQRYRKVLQE
-336 TGGLNTADTTYRPRV
+336 SGGLNTADTTYRPRL

-368 PMTSVAQMRD
+368 PMTSVEQMD
-378 ILADCDETGIND
+378 EILTACDESGIAD

-402 LTWALGSGSVDL
+402 LTWSLGSGSVKL
-414 ERRLGKEDDLIALA
+414 EGKLGREDDLIDLA
-428 RFVRENGGK
+428 QKIRENGGK

-450 RLYNM
+450 RMYNM
-455 RVDVVRTIGQTIA
+455 RVDVVRTLGQTIA
-468 QHQTGK
+468 EHQTGK
-474 ELYPNLYY
+474 ELYPKLYY
-482 LTPSRSAEI
+482 LTPGRSAEI
-491 IKAMADKWGKHV
+491 LKAMADKWGKHV
-503 DGLAVVKL
+503 DGLALVKL

-530 LAAYQDM
+530 LAAYQDT
-537 LAETDAAL
+537 LASLNAPL

-552 GYLSQTDV
+552 GYLGQTDV
-560 FLDMPLDT
+560 LLDLPLDT

-581 PMVLSGQIPYYSTW
+581 PMVLSGNIPYYATW

-637 SAKWDVLLP
+637 SAKWDVLLS
-646 TMAEINAKLQS
+646 TMTEINGKLAA
-657 LHDAI
+657 LHEAI
-662 GGSRMLKHEQ
+662 GGSAMAKHELL
-672 IDADVVRVSYENGT
+672 DTDVVKVTYENGT
-686 LVYINYRKA
+686 AVYINYRKA
-695 DVAADGMTIPAM
+695 DVNADGITVPAL
-707 GYLVKGGRASARQTI
+707 GYLVKGG
-722 ANACI
+722 
-727 GRVQPAL
+727 
-734 GLVTSDG
+734 
-741 RTGGD
+741 D

>member
-1 MKCKLLVLLIL
+1 MKCKLLIL
-12 LLVPV
+12 LALLLLPV
-17 LALADTHTVE
+17 IALADTHMVE
-27 NDNLL
+27 NDSLC
-32 LTIDDTTLYMTVT
+32 LTIDDATLYMTVT
-45 DKASGKTFAS
+45 DKASGKSFAS

-62 KLTGWKAFV
+62 KLSGWKAFV
-71 ASSLAL
+71 ASPLAL

-91 LMGNQVAIDFKLLDN
+91 LMGNQVAIDLTMLDN

-124 IRLEGDSIAITMP
+124 IRLEDDSIAITLP
-137 KDGLEEYPVSKGVDK
+137 KDGLEEYPVSKGIDK
-152 KTGVETFTDTRVCGV
+152 KTGLETFTDTRVCGV
-167 YLLPCFGATELDE
+167 YLLPCFGATKLDE

-195 EFSNGE
+195 EFSDGE
-201 GVGNTPF
+201 GVGTTPF
-208 SKRIYGTNIGVDKSV
+208 SKRVYGTNIGVDKSV

-248 GYLAVVEDGSE
+248 GYLAVVENGSE
-259 AAEIMAYPAGV
+259 AAEIMAYPGGV

-294 LGLNSRESKPYLRD
+294 LGLNSRESKPYMRD

-321 SYTGMAQRYRKALQE
+321 SYTGMAQRYRKVLQE
-336 TGGLNTADTTYRPRV
+336 SGGLNTADTTYRPRL

-368 PMTSVAQMRD
+368 PMTSVEQMD
-378 ILADCDETGIND
+378 EILTACDESGIAD

-402 LTWALGSGSVDL
+402 LTWSLGSGSVKL
-414 ERRLGKEDDLIALA
+414 EGKLGREDDLIDLA
-428 RFVRENGGK
+428 QKIRENGGK

-450 RLYNM
+450 RMYNM
-455 RVDVVRTIGQTIA
+455 RVDVVRTLGQTIA
-468 QHQTGK
+468 EHQTGK
-474 ELYPNLYY
+474 ELYPKLYY
-482 LTPSRSAEI
+482 LTPGRSAEI
-491 IKAMADKWGKHV
+491 LKAMADKWGKHV
-503 DGLAVVKL
+503 DGLALVKL

-530 LAAYQDM
+530 LAAYQDT
-537 LAETDAAL
+537 LASLNAPL

-552 GYLSQTDV
+552 GYLGQTDV
-560 FLDMPLDT
+560 FLDLPLDT

-581 PMVLSGQIPYYSTW
+581 PMVLSGNIPYYATW

-637 SAKWDVLLP
+637 SAKWDVLLS
-646 TMAEINAKLQS
+646 TMTEINGKLAA
-657 LHDAI
+657 LHEAI
-662 GGSRMLKHEQ
+662 GGSAMAKHELL
-672 IDADVVRVSYENGT
+672 DTDVVKVTYENGT
-686 LVYINYRKA
+686 AVYINYRKA
-695 DVAADGMTIPAM
+695 DVNADGITVPAL
-707 GYLVKGGRASARQTI
+707 GYLVKGG
-722 ANACI
+722 
-727 GRVQPAL
+727 
-734 GLVTSDG
+734 
-741 RTGGD
+741 D

>member
-1 MKCKLLVLLIL
+1 MKCKLLIL
-12 LLVPV
+12 LALLLLPV
-17 LALADTHTVE
+17 IALADTHTVE
-27 NDNLL
+27 NDSLL
-32 LTIDDTTLYMTVT
+32 LTIDDATLYMTVT
-45 DKASGKTFAS
+45 DKASGKSFAS

-62 KLTGWKAFV
+62 KLSGWKAFV
-71 ASSLAL
+71 ASPLAL

-91 LMGNQVAIDFKLLDN
+91 LMGNQVAIDLTMLDN
-106 GADAVVDFT
+106 GADALVDFT

-124 IRLEGDSIAITMP
+124 IRLEDDSIAITLP
-137 KDGLEEYPVSKGVDK
+137 KDGLEEYPVSKGIDK
-152 KTGVETFTDTRVCGV
+152 KTGLETFTDTRVCGV
-167 YLLPCFGATELDE
+167 YLLPCFGATKLDE

-195 EFSNGE
+195 EFSDGE
-201 GVGNTPF
+201 GVGTTPF
-208 SKRIYGTNIGVDKSV
+208 SKRVYGTNIGVDKSV

-248 GYLAVVEDGSE
+248 GYLAVVENGSE
-259 AAEIMAYPAGV
+259 AAEIMAYPGGV

-294 LGLNSRESKPYLRD
+294 LGLNSRESKPYMRD
-308 MTVRFYILSGENA
+308 MTVRFYILSGDNA
-321 SYTGMAQRYRKALQE
+321 SYTGMAQRYRKVLQE
-336 TGGLNTADTTYRPRV
+336 SGGLNTADTTYRPRL

-368 PMTSVAQMRD
+368 PMTSVEQMD
-378 ILADCDETGIND
+378 EILTACDESGIAD

-402 LTWALGSGSVDL
+402 LTWSLGSGSVKL
-414 ERRLGKEDDLIALA
+414 EGKLGREDDLIDLA
-428 RFVRENGGK
+428 QKIRENGGK

-450 RLYNM
+450 RMYNM
-455 RVDVVRTIGQTIA
+455 RVDVVRTLGQTIA
-468 QHQTGK
+468 EHQTGK
-474 ELYPNLYY
+474 ELYPKLYY
-482 LTPSRSAEI
+482 LTPGRSAEI
-491 IKAMADKWGKHV
+491 LKAMADKWGKHV
-503 DGLAVVKL
+503 DGLALVKL

-530 LAAYQDM
+530 LAAYQDT
-537 LAETDAAL
+537 LASLNAPL

-552 GYLSQTDV
+552 GYLGQTDV
-560 FLDMPLDT
+560 FLDLPLDT

-581 PMVLSGQIPYYSTW
+581 PMVLSGNIPYYATW

-637 SAKWDVLLP
+637 SAKWDVLLS
-646 TMAEINAKLQS
+646 TMTEINGKLAA
-657 LHDAI
+657 LHETI
-662 GGSRMLKHEQ
+662 GGSAMAKHELL
-672 IDADVVRVSYENGT
+672 DTDVVKVTYENGT
-686 LVYINYRKA
+686 AVYINYRKA
-695 DVAADGMTIPAM
+695 DVNADGITVPAL
-707 GYLVKGGRASARQTI
+707 GYLVKGG
-722 ANACI
+722 
-727 GRVQPAL
+727 
-734 GLVTSDG
+734 
-741 RTGGD
+741 D

>member
-1 MKCKLLVLLIL
+1 MKCKLLTLLIL
-12 LLVPV
+12 LLLPM

-27 NDNLL
+27 NENLL
-32 LTIDDTTLYMTVT
+32 LTIDDATLYMTVT
-45 DKASGKTFAS
+45 DKASGKAFAS
-55 SIEPASG
+55 SIKPGTG
-62 KLTGWKAFV
+62 KLSGWKAFV
-71 ASSLAL
+71 ASPLAL

-91 LMGNQVAIDFKLLDN
+91 LMGNQVAIDLTMLDN
-106 GADAVVDFT
+106 GADALVDFT

-124 IRLEGDSIAITMP
+124 IRLEDDSIAITLP
-137 KDGLEEYPVSKGVDK
+137 KDGLEEYPVSKGIDK

-180 KAGYMLVPEAAGALI
+180 KAGYMLVPDAAGALI
-195 EFSNGE
+195 EFSDGE
-201 GVGNTPF
+201 GVGTTPF
-208 SKRIYGTNIGVDKSV
+208 SKRVYGANIGVDKSI
-223 MTELNRPA
+223 MTALNRPA

-248 GYLAVVEDGSE
+248 GYLAVVEAGSE
-259 AAEIMAYPAGV
+259 ASEIMAYPGGV
-270 ITDYNWAAAHFTLR
+270 ITNYNWAAAHFTLR

-294 LGLNSRESKPYLRD
+294 LGLNSRESNPYMRD

-321 SYTGMAQRYRKALQE
+321 NYTGMARRYRQVLLE
-336 TGGLNTADTTYRPRV
+336 NGGLNTADTTYRPRM

-356 ESVEF
+356 ESAEF

-368 PMTSVAQMRD
+368 PMTSVAQMD
-378 ILADCDETGIND
+378 EILTACDESGIND

-402 LTWALGSGSVDL
+402 LTWALGSGSVKL
-414 ERRLGKEDDLIALA
+414 EGKLGKESSLIDLAQKI
-428 RFVRENGGK
+428 RENGGR

-450 RLYNM
+450 RMYNM
-455 RVDVVRTIGQTIA
+455 RVDVVRTLGQTIA
-468 QHQTGK
+468 EYQTGK
-474 ELYPNLYY
+474 NLYPTLYY

-491 IKAMADKWGKHV
+491 LKAMADKWGKHV
-503 DGLAVVKL
+503 DGFAVVKL

-530 LAAYQDM
+530 LAAYQDT
-537 LAETDAAL
+537 LAGLNAPL

-552 GYLSQTDV
+552 GYLGQTDV
-560 FLDMPLDT
+560 FLDLPLDT

-581 PMVLSGQIPYYSTW
+581 PMVLSGNIPYYATW

-646 TMAEINAKLQS
+646 AMTEINGQLAE
-657 LHDAI
+657 LHETI
-662 GGSRMLKHEQ
+662 GGSAMAKHELL
-672 IDADVVRVSYENGT
+672 DADVVKVTYENGT
-686 LVYINYRKA
+686 AVYVNYRKTDA
-695 DVAADGMTIPAM
+695 NADGITVPAL
-707 GYLVKGGRASARQTI
+707 GYLVKGG
-722 ANACI
+722 
-727 GRVQPAL
+727 
-734 GLVTSDG
+734 
-741 RTGGD
+741 D

>member
-1 MKCKLLVLLIL
+1 MKCKLLIL
-12 LLVPV
+12 LLALLLPV
-17 LALADTHTVE
+17 IALADTHTVE
-27 NDNLL
+27 NDDLL
-32 LTIDDTTLYMTVT
+32 LTIDDTNLYMTVT
-45 DKASGKTFAS
+45 DKSSGKSFAS

-71 ASSLAL
+71 ASPLVL
-77 DVVDGQSVITKQQA
+77 DVVDGQSVITKQQS
-91 LMGNQVAIDFKLLDN
+91 LMGNQVAIDLTMLED
-106 GADAVVDFT
+106 GADALVDFT
-115 ALGVKVKLQ
+115 ALGVKIKLQ
-124 IRLEGDSIAITMP
+124 IRLEADSIAITMP
-137 KDGLEEYPVSKGVDK
+137 KDGLEEYPVSKGVGKD
-152 KTGVETFTDTRVCGV
+152 GVETFTDTRVCGV

-195 EFSNGE
+195 NFSNGE
-201 GVGNTPF
+201 GVGSTPF

-248 GYLAVVEDGSE
+248 GYLAVVENGSE

-308 MTVRFYILSGENA
+308 MTVRFYILSGESA
-321 SYTGMAQRYRKALQE
+321 SYTGMAQRYRKALLDNGQ
-336 TGGLNTADTTYRPRV
+336 LNTADTAYRPRV

-356 ESVEF
+356 ESAAF

-368 PMTSVAQMRD
+368 PMTSVEQMEE
-378 ILADCDETGIND
+378 ILAACDENGVAE
-390 PLVIY
+390 PLIIY

-402 LTWALGSGSVDL
+402 LTWALGSGSVEL
-414 ERRLGKEDDLIALA
+414 ERKLGKEDDLIALA
-428 RFVRENGGK
+428 RSVRENGGK

-450 RLYNM
+450 RMYNM

-468 QHQTGK
+468 EYQTGK

-491 IKAMADKWGKHV
+491 MKAMADKWGEHV

-530 LAAYQDM
+530 LTDYQTL
-537 LAETDAAL
+537 LANTDAAL
-545 ALENPLS
+545 ALQNPLS
-552 GYLSQTDV
+552 DYLAQTDV

-613 AYPSWLLTG
+613 AYPSWLLTA

-637 SAKWDVLLP
+637 SAKWNVLLP
-646 TMAEINAKLQS
+646 TMTEINEKLQD
-657 LHDAI
+657 LHESI
-662 GGSRMLKHEQ
+662 GGSAMVKHEQ
-672 IDADVVRVSYENGT
+672 IVTDVVKVSYQNGT
-686 LVYINYRKA
+686 QVYINYRKA
-695 DVAADGMTIPAM
+695 DIPVDGVTIPAL
-707 GYLVKGGRASARQTI
+707 GYLVKGG
-722 ANACI
+722 
-727 GRVQPAL
+727 
-734 GLVTSDG
+734 
-741 RTGGD
+741 D

>member
-1 MKCKLLVLLIL
+1 MKCKLLIL
-12 LLVPV
+12 LALLLLPV
-17 LALADTHTVE
+17 IALADTHTVE
-27 NDNLL
+27 NDSLL
-32 LTIDDTTLYMTVT
+32 LTIDDATLYMTVT
-45 DKASGKTFAS
+45 DKASGKSFAS

-62 KLTGWKAFV
+62 KLSGWKAFV
-71 ASSLAL
+71 ASPLAL

-91 LMGNQVAIDFKLLDN
+91 LMGNQVAIDLTMLDN
-106 GADAVVDFT
+106 GADALVDFT

-124 IRLEGDSIAITMP
+124 IRLEDDSIAITLP
-137 KDGLEEYPVSKGVDK
+137 KDGLEEYPVSKGIDK
-152 KTGVETFTDTRVCGV
+152 KTGLETFTDTRVCGV
-167 YLLPCFGATELDE
+167 YLLPCFGATKLDE

-195 EFSNGE
+195 EFSDGE
-201 GVGNTPF
+201 GVGTTPF
-208 SKRIYGTNIGVDKSV
+208 SKRVYGTNIGVDKSV

-231 EQITLP
+231 EQITMP

-248 GYLAVVEDGSE
+248 GYLAVVENGSE
-259 AAEIMAYPAGV
+259 AAEIMAYPGGV

-294 LGLNSRESKPYLRD
+294 LGLNSRESKPYMRD

-321 SYTGMAQRYRKALQE
+321 SYTGMAQRYRKVLQE
-336 TGGLNTADTTYRPRV
+336 SGGLNTADTTYRPRL

-368 PMTSVAQMRD
+368 PMTSVEHMD
-378 ILADCDETGIND
+378 EILTACDESGIAD

-402 LTWALGSGSVDL
+402 LTWSLGSGSVKL
-414 ERRLGKEDDLIALA
+414 EGKLGREDDLIDLA
-428 RFVRENGGK
+428 QKIRENGGK

-450 RLYNM
+450 RMYNM
-455 RVDVVRTIGQTIA
+455 RVDVVRTLGQTIA
-468 QHQTGK
+468 EHQTGK
-474 ELYPNLYY
+474 ELYPKLYY
-482 LTPSRSAEI
+482 LTPGRSAEI
-491 IKAMADKWGKHV
+491 LKAMADKWGKHV
-503 DGLAVVKL
+503 DGLALVKL

-530 LAAYQDM
+530 LAAYQDT
-537 LAETDAAL
+537 LASLNAPL

-552 GYLSQTDV
+552 GYLGQTDV
-560 FLDMPLDT
+560 FLDLPLDT

-581 PMVLSGQIPYYSTW
+581 PMVLSGNIPYYATW

-637 SAKWDVLLP
+637 SAKWDVLLS
-646 TMAEINAKLQS
+646 TMTEINGKLAA
-657 LHDAI
+657 LHEAI
-662 GGSRMLKHEQ
+662 GGSAMAKHELL
-672 IDADVVRVSYENGT
+672 DTDVVKVTYENGT
-686 LVYINYRKA
+686 AVYINYRKA
-695 DVAADGMTIPAM
+695 DVNADGITVPAL
-707 GYLVKGGRASARQTI
+707 GYLVKGG
-722 ANACI
+722 
-727 GRVQPAL
+727 
-734 GLVTSDG
+734 
-741 RTGGD
+741 D

>member
-1 MKCKLLVLLIL
+1 MKCKLLIL
-12 LLVPV
+12 LALLLLPV
-17 LALADTHTVE
+17 IALADTHTVE

-32 LTIDDTTLYMTVT
+32 LTIDDATLYMTVT
-45 DKASGKTFAS
+45 DKASGKSFAS

-62 KLTGWKAFV
+62 KLSGWKAFV
-71 ASSLAL
+71 ASPLAL

-91 LMGNQVAIDFKLLDN
+91 LMGNQVAIDLTMLDN
-106 GADAVVDFT
+106 GADALVDFT

-124 IRLEGDSIAITMP
+124 VRLEDDSIAITLP
-137 KDGLEEYPVSKGVDK
+137 KDGLEEYPVSKGIDK
-152 KTGVETFTDTRVCGV
+152 KTGLETFTDTRVCGV
-167 YLLPCFGATELDE
+167 YLLPCFGATKLDE

-195 EFSNGE
+195 EFSDGE
-201 GVGNTPF
+201 GVGTTPF
-208 SKRIYGTNIGVDKSV
+208 SKRVYGTNIGVDKSV

-248 GYLAVVEDGSE
+248 GYLAVVENGSE
-259 AAEIMAYPAGV
+259 AAEIMAYPGGV

-294 LGLNSRESKPYLRD
+294 LGLNSRESKPYMRD

-321 SYTGMAQRYRKALQE
+321 SYTGMAQRYRKVLQE
-336 TGGLNTADTTYRPRV
+336 SGGLNTADTTYRPRL

-368 PMTSVAQMRD
+368 PMTSVEQMD
-378 ILADCDETGIND
+378 EILTACDESGIAD

-402 LTWALGSGSVDL
+402 LTWSLGSGSVKL
-414 ERRLGKEDDLIALA
+414 EGKLGREDDLIDLA
-428 RFVRENGGK
+428 QKIRENGGK

-450 RLYNM
+450 RMYNM
-455 RVDVVRTIGQTIA
+455 RVDVVRTLGQTIA
-468 QHQTGK
+468 EHQTGK
-474 ELYPNLYY
+474 DLYPKLYY
-482 LTPSRSAEI
+482 LTPGRSAEI
-491 IKAMADKWGKHV
+491 LKAMADKWGKHV
-503 DGLAVVKL
+503 DGLALVKL

-530 LAAYQDM
+530 LAAYQDT
-537 LAETDAAL
+537 LASLNTPL

-552 GYLSQTDV
+552 GYLGQTDV
-560 FLDMPLDT
+560 FLDLPLDT

-581 PMVLSGQIPYYSTW
+581 PMVLSGNIPYYATW

-637 SAKWDVLLP
+637 SAKWDVLLS
-646 TMAEINAKLQS
+646 TMTEINGKLAA
-657 LHDAI
+657 LHEAI
-662 GGSRMLKHEQ
+662 GGSAMAKHELL
-672 IDADVVRVSYENGT
+672 DTDVVKVTYENGT
-686 LVYINYRKA
+686 AVYINYRKA
-695 DVAADGMTIPAM
+695 DVNADGITVPAL
-707 GYLVKGGRASARQTI
+707 GYLVKGG
-722 ANACI
+722 
-727 GRVQPAL
+727 
-734 GLVTSDG
+734 
-741 RTGGD
+741 D

>member
-1 MKCKLLVLLIL
+1 MKCKLLIL
-12 LLVPV
+12 LALLLLPV
-17 LALADTHTVE
+17 IALADTHTVE

-32 LTIDDTTLYMTVT
+32 LTIDDATLYMTVT
-45 DKASGKTFAS
+45 DKASGKSFAS

-62 KLTGWKAFV
+62 KLSGWKAFV
-71 ASSLAL
+71 ASPLAL

-91 LMGNQVAIDFKLLDN
+91 LMGNQVAIDLTMLDN

-124 IRLEGDSIAITMP
+124 IRLEDDSIAITLP
-137 KDGLEEYPVSKGVDK
+137 KDGLEEYPVSKGIDK
-152 KTGVETFTDTRVCGV
+152 KTGLETFTDTRVCGV
-167 YLLPCFGATELDE
+167 YLLPCFGATKLDE

-195 EFSNGE
+195 EFSDGE
-201 GVGNTPF
+201 GVGTTPF
-208 SKRIYGTNIGVDKSV
+208 SKRVYGTNIGVDKSV

-231 EQITLP
+231 EQITMP

-248 GYLAVVEDGSE
+248 GYLAVVENGSE
-259 AAEIMAYPAGV
+259 AAEIMAYPGGV

-294 LGLNSRESKPYLRD
+294 LGLNSRESKPYMRD
-308 MTVRFYILSGENA
+308 MTVRFYILSGDNA
-321 SYTGMAQRYRKALQE
+321 SYTGMAQRYRKVLQE
-336 TGGLNTADTTYRPRV
+336 SGGLNTADTTYRPRL

-368 PMTSVAQMRD
+368 PMTSVEQMD
-378 ILADCDETGIND
+378 EILTACDESGIAD

-402 LTWALGSGSVDL
+402 LTWSLGSGSVKL
-414 ERRLGKEDDLIALA
+414 EGKLGREDDLIDLA
-428 RFVRENGGK
+428 QKIRENGGK

-450 RLYNM
+450 RMYNM
-455 RVDVVRTIGQTIA
+455 RVDVVRTLGQTIA
-468 QHQTGK
+468 EHQTGK
-474 ELYPNLYY
+474 ELYPKLYY
-482 LTPSRSAEI
+482 LTPGRSAEI
-491 IKAMADKWGKHV
+491 LKAMADKWGKHV
-503 DGLAVVKL
+503 DGLALVKL

-530 LAAYQDM
+530 LVAYQDT
-537 LAETDAAL
+537 LASLNAPL

-552 GYLSQTDV
+552 GYLGQTDV
-560 FLDMPLDT
+560 FLDLPLDT

-581 PMVLSGQIPYYSTW
+581 PMVLSGNIPYYATW

-637 SAKWDVLLP
+637 SAKWDVLLS
-646 TMAEINAKLQS
+646 TMTEINGKLAA
-657 LHDAI
+657 LHEAI
-662 GGSRMLKHEQ
+662 GGSAMAEHELL
-672 IDADVVRVSYENGT
+672 DTDVVKVTYENGT
-686 LVYINYRKA
+686 AVYINYRKA
-695 DVAADGMTIPAM
+695 DVNADGITVPAL
-707 GYLVKGGRASARQTI
+707 GYLVKGG
-722 ANACI
+722 
-727 GRVQPAL
+727 
-734 GLVTSDG
+734 
-741 RTGGD
+741 D

>member
-1 MKCKLLVLLIL
+1 MKCKLLILLLIL
-12 LLVPV
+12 LLPV
-17 LALADTHTVE
+17 IALADVHTVE
-27 NDNLL
+27 NEQLL

-45 DKASGKTFAS
+45 DKASGKAFAS

-71 ASSLAL
+71 VSPLVL
-77 DVVDGQSVITKQQA
+77 DVVDGTSVITKQQS
-91 LMGNQVAIDFKLLDN
+91 LMGNQVEIDFTLLEN
-106 GADAVVDFT
+106 GADALVDFT

-124 IRLEGDSIAITMP
+124 IRLEADSIAITLP

-152 KTGVETFTDTRVCGV
+152 KTGEETFTDTRVCGV
-167 YLLPCFGATELDE
+167 YLLPCFGATELDA

-195 EFSNGE
+195 DFSNGE
-201 GVGNTPF
+201 GVGSTPF
-208 SKRIYGTNIGVDKSV
+208 SKRIYGENIGVDKPV

-231 EQITLP
+231 EQITMP
-237 VYGMAYTDDQL
+237 VYGMAYTDEQL
-248 GYLAVVEDGSE
+248 GYLAVVENGAE

-270 ITDYNWAAAHFTLR
+270 ITNYNWAAAHFTLR

-294 LGLNSRESKPYLRD
+294 LGLNSRESTPYMRD

-321 SYTGMAQRYRKALQE
+321 DYTGMAHRYRKALQE
-336 TGGLNTADTTYRPRV
+336 NSAINTADTTYRPRL

-356 ESVEF
+356 ESAAF

-368 PMTSVAQMRD
+368 KMTTVDQMAE
-378 ILADCDETGIND
+378 ILTACEDSGLAD

-402 LTWALGSGSVDL
+402 LTWSLGSGSVKM
-414 ERRLGKEDDLIALA
+414 ESKLGSEKDLIALA
-428 RFVRENGGK
+428 ENIRENGGK
-437 FMLEIDPVQANPD
+437 FMLEIDPVQANPE

-468 QHQTGK
+468 EHKTGK
-474 ELYPNLYY
+474 DLYPAMYY
-482 LTPSRSAEI
+482 LTPNRSKEI
-491 IKAMADKWGKHV
+491 LQALTKKWNEHV
-503 DGLAVVKL
+503 DGLAIAKL
-511 PNTLYSYYSR
+511 PNTLYSYYSQ
-521 GGNHSRGET
+521 GSNHSRGET
-530 LAAYQDM
+530 MADYQEM
-537 LAETDAAL
+537 LAGTDTML
-545 ALENPLS
+545 ALENPHI
-552 GYLSQTDV
+552 GYLAQTDV
-560 FLDMPLDT
+560 YLDMPLDT

-581 PMVLSGQIPYYSTW
+581 PMVLSGNIPYYSSW

-646 TMAEINAKLQS
+646 NMAEINAKLQA
-657 LHDAI
+657 LHTAI
-662 GGSRMLKHEQ
+662 DGSAMVDHEQ
-672 IDADVVRVSYENGT
+672 LPGDLVKVSYTNGT
-686 LVYINYRKA
+686 VVYVNYSKA
-695 DVAADGMTIPAM
+695 DCTADGETVPAL
-707 GYLVKGGRASARQTI
+707 GYLVKGG
-722 ANACI
+722 
-727 GRVQPAL
+727 
-734 GLVTSDG
+734 
-741 RTGGD
+741 D